1 MIRKEA
7 NQLIALILTA
17 TIALAS
23 GCASSGGYSVGP
35 NSGQPAE
42 EQRAAGP
49 SIEKPFMVVA
59 VFDPNIPEDPN
70 KIEKEAIWPELRR
83 TEAVRLAKSLTGQ
96 LSSTG
101 AFDGVRTTPDTETS
115 AHLYTQGKIL
125 KSNGEE
131 LDLDME
137 VVSIQGDQ
145 IFKKSYRFKVD
156 EYMLADPRKGRN
168 SDLYEDFMEEIAVD
182 IAAKVNRLKADD
194 LQELARVEEL
204 RYAEFFEPNFSDQYL
219 AKNWMGELKVV
230 SYPSPED
237 PMMRRIESLKIK
249 DQMFIDA
256 LQNDYQDFS
265 DTSNAAYT
273 SWQRAAYT
281 ESKAAR
287 EAKNK
292 AAVQGALGVLLMAG
306 AVAAGNNAGYN
317 DYGTI
322 IGATALGVGGL
333 KTIQGA
339 MGNSR
344 QAKAHKE
351 TLSELGKSLNT
362 EIAPKVMELEETQ
375 VELKGTA
382 QEQYAT
388 WRSALREIYKQ
399 ETVPNVAL

>member
-1 MIRKEA
+1 
-7 NQLIALILTA
+7 
-17 TIALAS
+17 
-23 GCASSGGYSVGP
+23 
-35 NSGQPAE
+35 
-42 EQRAAGP
+42 
-49 SIEKPFMVVA
+49 
-59 VFDPNIPEDPN
+59 
-70 KIEKEAIWPELRR
+70 
-83 TEAVRLAKSLTGQ
+83 
-96 LSSTG
+96 
-101 AFDGVRTTPDTETS
+101 
-115 AHLYTQGKIL
+115 
-125 KSNGEE
+125 
-131 LDLDME
+131 
-137 VVSIQGDQ
+137 
-145 IFKKSYRFKVD
+145 
-156 EYMLADPRKGRN
+156 
-168 SDLYEDFMEEIAVD
+168 
-182 IAAKVNRLKADD
+182 
-194 LQELARVEEL
+194 
-204 RYAEFFEPNFSDQYL
+204 
-219 AKNWMGELKVV
+219 MGELKVV

-388 WRSALREIYKQ
+388 WRAALREIYKQ